1 MPEEC
6 LLLIALRQ
14 SQLVTHK
21 EGDMQFIDNNGQII
35 STTNDLTINQY
46 KKKGFVEYKE
56 PEEKKPIKKQ
66 PSKSDK

>member
-1 MPEEC
+1 
-6 LLLIALRQ
+6 
-14 SQLVTHK
+14 
-21 EGDMQFIDNNGQII
+21 MQFIDNNGQII
-35 STTNDLTINQY
+35 STTNALTINQY